1 MKQVKML
8 ILVVLA
14 VAVVSFAGCTS
25 SHSAAAPAGSSQAMT
40 QNENSGHLTGT
51 IGEIKDFMFVVTDQD
66 GNAYSFQFETKP
78 EGLDDVADGDEV
90 TVDYEGTLSQVDPFV
105 GKIISVTKAN

>member
-14 VAVVSFAGCTS
+14 VALVTFAGCTS
-25 SHSAAAPAGSSQAMT
+25 SNPATPAGSSQAMT
-40 QNENSGHLTGT
+40 QDENSGHLTGT
-51 IGEIKDFMFVVTDQD
+51 IGEIKDFMFVVTDQE

-78 EGLDDVADGDEV
+78 EGLDNLADGDEV
-90 TVDYEGTLSQVDPFV
+90 TVDYEGTLSQVDSFV

>member
-14 VAVVSFAGCTS
+14 VALVTFAGCTS
-25 SHSAAAPAGSSQAMT
+25 SNPAAPAGSSQAMT
-40 QNENSGHLTGT
+40 QDENSGHLTGT
-51 IGEIKDFMFVVTDQD
+51 IGEIKDFMFVVTDQE

-78 EGLDDVADGDEV
+78 EGLDNLADGDEV
-90 TVDYEGTLSQVDPFV
+90 TVDYEGTLSQVDSFV
-105 GKIISVTKAN
+105 GKTISVTKAN